1 MLPGLFAE
9 QNGFGQCSLACRV
22 PGNAGPIVSDNHCQC
37 GEEIMA
43 TSRRPSQY
51 CCAVAVAIIAALG
64 GGPTTSAAADQDGAA
79 DVFSTATPIKH
90 LVVVIGENRSFDH
103 IYATYVPQGG
113 QTVLNLLSEGIVQA
127 DGSPGPNFAA
137 ARQFTTSGHK
147 HYFIGV
153 ARTRKTPYD
162 TLPPPT
168 LGGAPNVQSTSLP
181 PFPTSFLPLLALLE
195 PSLEP
200 AALPLLTT
208 GATGAAVT
216 SGAPD
221 TRVTN
226 YAALPNGPFQL
237 TGPKLP
243 YDSYTGDTVHRFYQM
258 WQQSD
263 CRVENA
269 REDDP
274 SGCLSDL
281 YPFVATT
288 FAGPQTDQGGGTSM
302 AFYNMQ
308 SGDAPLLKRLADQY
322 TLSDNYHQPAQG
334 GSGLQHIFLGTGDD
348 IFWSDGNGN
357 PTVPPASQIA
367 DPNPLPGTNNQYR
380 LDRRYSDCANLAAP
394 GVFPIV
400 RYLESL
406 RFPVAINCAAG
417 HYYTLNNT
425 NPGFLPN
432 GQIDAAGIAN
442 GTSIPPSNV
451 RTIGDA
457 LNDKGISWAYY
468 GGAYNA
474 AVNLANGSTSPL
486 DVVGQAYCANCN
498 FASYAG
504 SIMGDAAQRASHI
517 KDITDFFAAVTSGS
531 LPAVSFV
538 KPDALVDGHP
548 ATSKLDLYE
557 AMLQKVLDT
566 LDSNP
571 VLKAETAL
579 LITFDEGGGY
589 YDSGFIQ
596 PLDFFGDGPRTPL
609 IAVSPYSKGGRVVHS
624 YTDHVSILKFIERNW
639 HLGPLTARSRDNLPN
654 PRPDRGNSYVPVN
667 SPAIGDLFDVFD
679 FGRAGEDH
687 HKGERADW

>member
-1 MLPGLFAE
+1 
-9 QNGFGQCSLACRV
+9 
-22 PGNAGPIVSDNHCQC
+22 
-37 GEEIMA
+37 
-43 TSRRPSQY
+43 
-51 CCAVAVAIIAALG
+51 
-64 GGPTTSAAADQDGAA
+64 
-79 DVFSTATPIKH
+79 
-90 LVVVIGENRSFDH
+90 
-103 IYATYVPQGG
+103 
-113 QTVLNLLSEGIVQA
+113 
-127 DGSPGPNFAA
+127 
-137 ARQFTTSGHK
+137 
-147 HYFIGV
+147 
-153 ARTRKTPYD
+153 
-162 TLPPPT
+162 
-168 LGGAPNVQSTSLP
+168 VQSTTSP
-181 PFPTSFLPLLALLE
+181 PFPTSFLPVLTLLE
-195 PSLEP
+195 PSLDP
-200 AALPLLTT
+200 ADLPLLTT

-221 TRVTN
+221 TRVAN

-237 TGPKLP
+237 TGPGLP

-269 REDDP
+269 REDNP

-288 FAGPQTDQGGGTSM
+288 FAGPQADEGGGTSM

-322 TLSDNYHQPAQG
+322 TRSDNHHQPAQG
-334 GSGLQHIFLGTGDD
+334 GSSLQHIFLGTGDD
-348 IFWSDGNGN
+348 IFWSDGNGD

-380 LDRRYSDCANLAAP
+380 LDGRYSDCATLTAF

-400 RYLESL
+400 HYLESL
-406 RFPVAINCAAG
+406 PFSVAINCAAE
-417 HYYTLNNT
+417 HYYMLNNT

-432 GQIDAAGIAN
+432 GQLDGAGIAN

-457 LNDKGISWAYY
+457 LNDKSISWAYY

-486 DVVGQAYCANCN
+486 DAVGQAYCASCN
-498 FASYAG
+498 FASYAS
-504 SIMGDAAQRASHI
+504 SIMGDAAQRALHI
-517 KDITDFFAAVTSGS
+517 RDITDFFAGVTSGN

-538 KPDALVDGHP
+538 KPDALLDGHP
-548 ATSKLDLYE
+548 ATSKLDLFE

-571 VLKAETAL
+571 PLKAETAL
-579 LITFDEGGGY
+579 FITFDEGGGY
-589 YDSGFIQ
+589 YDSGSIQ

-609 IAVSPYSKGGRVVHS
+609 IAVSPYSTGGRVVHN

-639 HLGPLTARSRDNLPN
+639 HLDPLTARSRDKLPN
-654 PRPDRGNSYVPVN
+654 PHPHKDNPYLPVN
-667 SPAIGDLFDVFD
+667 SPAIGDLFDMFD
-679 FGRAGEDH
+679 F
-687 HKGERADW
+687 ERGAKND